1 MAIKAKNSLS
11 SLNVDFD
18 TDAECRQA
26 LEELRWPDG
35 VACLRCNSK
44 SISRITTRKQYDC
57 NDCRYRFSVTTG
69 TVFNDTH
76 LALPK
81 WFLAVFI
88 MCEAKKGISANQM
101 KRTLGVA
108 HKTAWYLCHRIREA
122 MIEVGQSQLTGV
134 VEMDET
140 YLGSKR
146 RTHGVGQGNWRPFK
160 QIVLGA
166 VERNGRLRM
175 SAGIDNTKVSLR
187 SFIAANI
194 SDEAAAVYTDQLP
207 AYKGLIADEDTQHE
221 TVNHS
226 EREYV
231 RGVVHTNTIEG
242 AFGLFK
248 RGLVGSFHQISRKH
262 LDRYL
267 DEFEFR
273 YNNRRNKFLFRD
285 TLTRLVTA
293 KSLPYETLTA
303 HASQAVTEA

>member
-1 MAIKAKNSLS
+1 MTFKTKNSLS

-18 TDAECRQA
+18 TDTECRQA

-35 VACLRCNSK
+35 VKCLRCGSD

-57 NDCRYRFSVTTG
+57 NACRYRFSVTTG
-69 TVFNDTH
+69 TIFHDSH

-81 WFLAVFI
+81 WFMAVFL
-88 MCEAKKGISANQM
+88 MVESKKGISANQLR
-101 KRTLGVA
+101 RTLGVA
-108 HKTAWYLCHRIREA
+108 QKTAWYLNHRIRKA
-122 MIEVGQSQLTGV
+122 MSEINQTQLTGT

-146 RTHGVGQGNWRPFK
+146 LTHGIGRGNYRHFK

-175 SAGIDNTKVSLR
+175 SAGIDNTKASLKG
-187 SFIAANI
+187 FINANI
-194 SDEAAAVYTDQLP
+194 ADNAAQIYTDELP
-207 AYKGLIADEDTQHE
+207 AYKGIVDDEDTTHE
-221 TVNHS
+221 TVAHG
-226 EREYV
+226 RGEYV
-231 RGVVHTNTIEG
+231 RGDVHTNTIEG

-248 RGLVGSFHQISRKH
+248 RGLIGSFHQISRKH

-273 YNNRRNKFLFRD
+273 YNNRRNPYLFRD
-285 TLTRLVTA
+285 TLTRLVQA
-293 KSLPYETLTA
+293 DALPYEQLTA
-303 HASQAVTEA
+303 